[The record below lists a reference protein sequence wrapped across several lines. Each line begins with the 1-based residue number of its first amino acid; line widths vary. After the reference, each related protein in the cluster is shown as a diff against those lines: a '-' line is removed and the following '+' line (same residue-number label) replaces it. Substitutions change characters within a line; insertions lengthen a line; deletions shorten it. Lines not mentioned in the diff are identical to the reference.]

1 MALLISLF
9 LALLPLLGVL
19 YIVIFGS
26 LTTVDGL
33 FMSLILLSI
42 SGILG
47 LNVLIELRK
56 GKSAFAPSHSVL
68 GARSTGPISDGS
80 RLKTRGKVKDV
91 VFFESNVGQ
100 PNKSIVTL
108 SDGAFIP
115 NPRPRGR
122 RAQRPSRRPD
132 ARDHVAERS
141 RKERAGRRKLRLTLS
156 PRKITR

>member
-1 MALLISLF
+1 MVLLISLI
-9 LALLPLLGVL
+9 LAMIPLLGIA
-19 YIVIFGS
+19 YIFLFGS

-56 GKSAFAPSHSVL
+56 GKSAFIPSRSIL
-68 GARSTGPISDGS
+68 AARSGGADSDSS
-80 RLKTRGKVKDV
+80 RLKARGMVKEV

-108 SDGAFIP
+108 SNGGGSSQTLALEGDMRNALPVGQTLEITL
-115 NPRPRGR
+115 
-122 RAQRPSRRPD
+122 
-132 ARDHVAERS
+132 
-141 RKERAGRRKLRLTLS
+141 RKQAGKNVLVDVS
-156 PRKITR
+156 QA

>member
-1 MALLISLF
+1 MVLLTSLF
-9 LALLPLLGVL
+9 LALLPLLGIL

-26 LTTVDGL
+26 PTTLDGL

-56 GKSAFAPSHSVL
+56 GKSAFAPSRSPL
-68 GARSTGPISDGS
+68 AAPSTGPVSDGS
-80 RLKTRGKVKDV
+80 RLKARGKVNEV

-108 SDGAFIP
+108 SDGGGASQILALEGDMRNALP
-115 NPRPRGR
+115 VG
-122 RAQRPSRRPD
+122 QTL
-132 ARDHVAERS
+132 EITL
-141 RKERAGRRKLRLTLS
+141 RKEAGRNVLVDVNQA
-156 PRKITR
+156 

>member
-1 MALLISLF
+1 MILVISLL
-9 LALLPLLGVL
+9 LALIPLLGIV
-19 YIVIFGS
+19 YIAVFGS

-56 GKSAFAPSHSVL
+56 GRSAFAPKRTALV
-68 GARSTGPISDGS
+68 ARPTGPVSEGS
-80 RLKTRGKVKDV
+80 HLKTRGKVKEV

-108 SDGAFIP
+108 SDGGGSSQTLALEGDMRNALPVGQTLEITL
-115 NPRPRGR
+115 
-122 RAQRPSRRPD
+122 
-132 ARDHVAERS
+132 
-141 RKERAGRRKLRLTLS
+141 RKEAGKNVLVDVVHA
-156 PRKITR
+156 

>member
-1 MALLISLF
+1 MVLLISLV
-9 LALLPLLGVL
+9 LALLPLLGII

-26 LTTVDGL
+26 PTTVDGL

-56 GKSAFAPSHSVL
+56 GKSAFAPSRSAL
-68 GARSTGPISDGS
+68 GTRSSGFVSDGS
-80 RLKTRGKVKDV
+80 HVKTSGKVKDV

-108 SDGAFIP
+108 SGGSGSSQTLALEGDVRNALPVGQTLEITLRREP
-115 NPRPRGR
+115 GR
-122 RAQRPSRRPD
+122 NVLVDVNYA
-132 ARDHVAERS
+132 
-141 RKERAGRRKLRLTLS
+141 
-156 PRKITR
+156 